1 MTIFAERLRILRL
14 TRNLKQSDVADIMGV
29 STRLASYYEAGRHF
43 PKDIQAFI
51 NLSQYF
57 NVSID
62 WMLGNDARAGTREV
76 NASAPVIPERVRS
89 FVVTL
94 EGQEIVEAILEAG
107 LTAADIKRAIDLV

>member
-51 NLSQYF
+51 RS
-57 NVSID
+57 
-62 WMLGNDARAGTREV
+62 E
-76 NASAPVIPERVRS
+76 ERRV
-89 FVVTL
+89 
-94 EGQEIVEAILEAG
+94 GKQCI
-107 LTAADIKRAIDLV
+107 